1 MFPRK
6 IRLLACAGLIATSTL
21 MPASAGVVV
30 GGTRV
35 VFNEGSKEQT
45 IQITNQGKVPAMVQS
60 WIDDGDANARP
71 RTIRVPFV
79 LTPPLTRLEPGQG
92 QTLRLTYLPMP
103 DKPMAADRATVYYLN
118 VLEIPPAPE
127 ESQGKNTLQLAVR
140 TRIKLFFRPKALQG
154 APRDAASRLTWR
166 LGGDAEHLHIDVTN
180 PTSYYVSINE
190 ASLHDGS
197 ATKEPAMI
205 PPHASVRME
214 VGTGKPGTQA
224 DSGKVSFQWI
234 DDYGAMVDA
243 SAVLHTP

>member
-21 MPASAGVVV
+21 MPAHAGVVV

-79 LTPPLTRLEPGQG
+79 LTPPLTRLDPGQG

-127 ESQGKNTLQLAVR
+127 ASQGENTLQLAVR
-140 TRIKLFFRPKALQG
+140 TRIKLFFRPSALQG
-154 APRDAASRLTWR
+154 LPRDAAGKLRWQVGSE
-166 LGGDAEHLHIDVTN
+166 AESDHIDVTN
-180 PTSYYVSINE
+180 PTHYYVSINE
-190 ASLHDGS
+190 ATLPDGRV
-197 ATKEPAMI
+197 TKEPAMV
-205 PPHASVRME
+205 PPHSSVRMAIGDGRNDKRPE
-214 VGTGKPGTQA
+214 A
-224 DSGKVSFQWI
+224 GKVAFQWI
-234 DDYGAMVDA
+234 DDYGATVDTTTA
-243 SAVLHTP
+243 ILP

>member
-21 MPASAGVVV
+21 MPAYAGVVV

-79 LTPPLTRLEPGQG
+79 LTPPLTRLDPGQG

-127 ESQGKNTLQLAVR
+127 ASQGKNTLQLAVR
-140 TRIKLFFRPKALQG
+140 TRIKLFFRPSALQG
-154 APRDAASRLTWR
+154 LPRDAAGKLRWQVGSE
-166 LGGDAEHLHIDVTN
+166 AESDHIDVTN
-180 PTSYYVSINE
+180 PTHYYVSINE
-190 ASLHDGS
+190 ATLPDGRV
-197 ATKEPAMI
+197 TKEPAMV
-205 PPHASVRME
+205 PPHSSVRMAIGDGRNNKRPE
-214 VGTGKPGTQA
+214 A
-224 DSGKVSFQWI
+224 GKVAFQWI
-234 DDYGAMVDA
+234 DDYGATVDTTTA
-243 SAVLHTP
+243 ILP